1 VQPILV
7 NVYTKRYFSLH
18 ILGTLWFSGKTLVA
32 RRIAELC
39 GLDYAVMSGGD
50 LAPLGQSAVSE
61 LHRLLG
67 WARTCKRGMLL
78 VIDEAEACASDR

>member
-1 VQPILV
+1 MAHTVT
-7 NVYTKRYFSLH
+7 YCDTA
-18 ILGTLWFSGKTLVA
+18 GKTLVA